1 VLGAPY
7 VRFYAG
13 IPLVDA
19 AGFALGALC
28 VADTSPRLHTFDVYD
43 LSHLARQAERLM
55 SQR

>member
-1 VLGAPY
+1 
-7 VRFYAG
+7 
-13 IPLVDA
+13 VDA